1 MSVAQAAPDHHEYD
15 QIGVMN
21 NDFEMRLCI
30 KLYSGNGISG
40 DAELQ
45 KSSRRFYESLIQ
57 FSSVLMGAAG
67 VESSVGSW
75 FRRTTN
81 FSPSTRIFT
90 FSCGLTPPSINSIA
104 KGSRMTF

>member
-45 KSSRRFYESLIQ
+45 KSSSLLRISYPILVCIDG
-57 FSSVLMGAAG
+57 SS
-67 VESSVGSW
+67 
-75 FRRTTN
+75 R
-81 FSPSTRIFT
+81 
-90 FSCGLTPPSINSIA
+90 C
-104 KGSRMTF
+104 